1 MKAGTRVKMSET
13 LKAKLRG
20 KCVPGKHL
28 GELMEEGADD
38 CMLCSTAHLN
48 EFGDCEGI
56 VIGPMY
62 PDWEEVDVR
71 WQPSNLRY
79 GYHPDDLVEVKET
92 T

>member
-1 MKAGTRVKMSET
+1 MKPGIRVRMSEA

-20 KCVPGKHL
+20 KCVSGKHV
-28 GELMEEGADD
+28 GDMMEEETDD
-38 CMLCSTAHLN
+38 CMLCSTAHVN

-56 VIGPMY
+56 VIGPMQ
-62 PDWEEVDVR
+62 PGWEWEVDVR

-92 T
+92 